1 MFFLHD
7 SDNIKQRTY
16 AYIKELKK
24 NSLTFSKLLLDTSYT
39 DDMAEQIAKNCKK
52 KIAIYHKCIRH
63 LAASGIWLRKLELVG
78 SCFGLKTEK
87 NLITTSH
94 VFTVINFTGL
104 CFKTCDHCLSSTI
117 VYYSESWGRG
127 EKIRSWNWYSIN
139 LY

>member
-1 MFFLHD
+1 M
-7 SDNIKQRTY
+7 
-16 AYIKELKK
+16 
-24 NSLTFSKLLLDTSYT
+24 
-39 DDMAEQIAKNCKK
+39 
-52 KIAIYHKCIRH
+52 
-63 LAASGIWLRKLELVG
+63 G

-127 EKIRSWNWYSIN
+127 ERDLFVKLVFNQSLLNVMVTDVKTLDEKLN
-139 LY
+139 FDLMGKT